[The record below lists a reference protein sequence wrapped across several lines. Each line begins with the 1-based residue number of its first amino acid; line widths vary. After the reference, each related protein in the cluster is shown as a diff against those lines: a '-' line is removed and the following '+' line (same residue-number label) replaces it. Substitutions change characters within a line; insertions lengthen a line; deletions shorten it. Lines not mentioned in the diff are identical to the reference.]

1 MLPMRMNT
9 TLTPVWPAYRETQ
22 RLKTLLV
29 GLGRI
34 GGGDGQ
40 RSVLQERPLLQAQVH
55 GLGACNQDALHA
67 AHARG
72 LKDVNQTQHIRAVL
86 VALGESEP
94 SRGRDHV
101 RDAGDVVLV
110 YGLDDVQR
118 VGDVYGGDV
127 DALADLVLEQVRLS
141 AGAMDAEDHVFAR
154 VQCVAGRV
162 HPYEAHP
169 ANNQ

>member
-1 MLPMRMNT
+1 M
-9 TLTPVWPAYRETQ
+9 V
-22 RLKTLLV
+22 
-29 GLGRI
+29 
-34 GGGDGQ
+34 GDGQ

-72 LKDVNQTQHIRAVL
+72 LKDVDQTQHVRAVL
-86 VALGESEP
+86 VAGRERTQP
-94 SRGRDHV
+94 RGDHV
-101 RDAGDVVLV
+101 RDAGDAVLV
-110 YGLDDVQR
+110 DGLNDVQR

-127 DALADLVLEQVRLS
+127 DALADLVLEQVRLA
-141 AGAMDAEDHVFAR
+141 AGAMDAEDYVFAR

-162 HPYEAHP
+162 HPNEAHP